1 MKDLYEKIMNIDI
14 PHEDQLGILWLV
26 RSMNTDDRERI
37 ISILVGNPDIAL
49 DFWQSYKSKKEAL
62 VANSPS
68 LFETILEQ
76 ERKILDEMEE

>member
-1 MKDLYEKIMNIDI
+1 MKDLYEKIMKIDI

-26 RSMNTDDRERI
+26 RSMNTDDRERM
-37 ISILVGNPDIAL
+37 ISILVGNPDIAI

-62 VANSPS
+62 VANDPS

-76 ERKILDEMEE
+76 ERKMLDEMEE